1 MREANI
7 IALVHPKTEPLG
19 IGQSSSRQGCL
30 WASDVRLSSS
40 GSINERAAARSVV
53 RWLAM
58 LAALVVVGLGSPAA
72 RAQDAETVPERSR
85 GWDSASTAMALSAAG
100 IQLLMPRVFYSDPE
114 VTVGWKARWH
124 VSVLAPSMTLAAL
137 TLINEQ
143 WLKDAFKGHRP
154 GCDDA
159 NRDLSECSTY
169 GMMSSEA
176 QLAFSALGQGTGV
189 FLVDTIKWSGG
200 RFNGGAFAG
209 HVGVPLALAL
219 LTTIGRSAGN
229 LETAGQAWAGAG
241 AGFVSGIGMGVLYAL
256 MQRPECGYGG
266 SLICW

>member
-1 MREANI
+1 MQSWIEAVN
-7 IALVHPKTEPLG
+7 H
-19 IGQSSSRQGCL
+19 GQNSNLRG
-30 WASDVRLSSS
+30 VT
-40 GSINERAAARSVV
+40 
-53 RWLAM
+53 RWF
-58 LAALVVVGLGSPAA
+58 AALALLLVITLGSPAT
-72 RAQDAETVPERSR
+72 RAQGDAAPERSR
-85 GWDSASTAMALSAAG
+85 GWDSATTALALSAAG
-100 IQLLMPRVFYSDPE
+100 IQLVMPRVFYSDPE

-137 TLINEQ
+137 ALINEQ

-154 GCDDA
+154 GCDEA
-159 NRDLSECSTY
+159 SRGLSECSTY
-169 GMMSSEA
+169 GMMSSES

-209 HVGVPLALAL
+209 HVGVPLVLSL
-219 LTTIGRSAGN
+219 LTAVGRSAGN
-229 LETAGQAWAGAG
+229 LETAGQAWVGAG